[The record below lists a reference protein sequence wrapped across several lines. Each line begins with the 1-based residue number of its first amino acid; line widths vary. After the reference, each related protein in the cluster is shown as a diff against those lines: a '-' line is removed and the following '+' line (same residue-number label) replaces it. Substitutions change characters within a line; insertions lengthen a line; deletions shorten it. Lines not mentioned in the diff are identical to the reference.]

1 VSPVVN
7 RIFDLVRRLERWVA
21 RHFVL
26 TVVIGIAIV
35 VLEQLMFGFRQWIP
49 VSASMTFIVGL
60 ALALRLPA
68 YADDAIERLSRRQ
81 VLVRED
87 EPERAGT
94 VTEAADLGREVA
106 DSVETWSRW
115 VAVVTAVAVFTAM
128 ATGLLP
134 ERQPAMVLVTVAAF
148 LAGRVFGRAIALAGL
163 GRRIETGEWTLRMQP
178 GHIDG
183 AAGLRPAGSLYFRQ
197 AMVVAIPV
205 AWLAIV
211 SILKTVSLSPQRHV
225 YVGML
230 VIAIALEVATFIV
243 PMLSFHRI
251 MKDEKRRLLLEADQ
265 HSAKLHRLEH
275 ELPDITDDTRRQA
288 VGAQVAGL
296 RERYRRLER
305 LPTWPVDA
313 SIWRRFEI
321 NNALLLIPVAI
332 QAISAVLR
340 GEWWTRLGEILGV
353 T

>member
-1 VSPVVN
+1 
-7 RIFDLVRRLERWVA
+7 
-21 RHFVL
+21 
-26 TVVIGIAIV
+26 
-35 VLEQLMFGFRQWIP
+35 MFGVRQWIP

-81 VLVRED
+81 VLVRER
-87 EPERAGT
+87 EQERAGT
-94 VTEAADLGREVA
+94 VTGAADLGREVA
-106 DSVETWSRW
+106 DSAETWSRW

-163 GRRIETGEWTLRMQP
+163 GRRIETGQWTLRMQP

-183 AAGLRPAGSLYFRQ
+183 AAGLRPVGSLYFRQ

-265 HSAKLHRLEH
+265 HSAKLYRLEH

-288 VGAQVAGL
+288 VEAQVAGL

-313 SIWRRFEI
+313 SIWRRFEL

-340 GEWWTRLGEILGV
+340 GEWWTRLGAPPPGPPPGRRR
-353 T
+353 